1 MEGTDEADEEKN
13 RHTLTWQDLD
23 RENTVTTPV
32 ELDSGLRTGTFALSC
47 TDDKRIHME
56 RHNVTNQE
64 TAQDIGSESS
74 VSATSLESPGSKN
87 APLLVGVPQLN
98 TAVES
103 ESKELSVK
111 AYADAQKLAD
121 QTLPD
126 EGTSHTSQGHD
137 SGNTGNADTSEGP
150 NSHLVESDVSVFET
164 LVSDVMALMLQCQ
177 SLHIAGVDT
186 ISKLSSGLKALQA
199 YFKQASRQLKGK
211 LADSVIQPPG
221 MLGTIWDFSSDI
233 YQSMF
238 VIPTVAIS
246 ICVEF

>member
-13 RHTLTWQDLD
+13 RHALTWQDLD

-32 ELDSGLRTGTFALSC
+32 ELDSGLRTGTFPLSC
-47 TDDKRIHME
+47 TDDKQIHME
-56 RHNVTNQE
+56 RRDSVTNAQE
-64 TAQDIGSESS
+64 KGSEVLSSS

-87 APLLVGVPQLN
+87 APLLVGMPQFN
-98 TAVES
+98 TTVES
-103 ESKELSVK
+103 E
-111 AYADAQKLAD
+111 AD

-126 EGTSHTSQGHD
+126 EATSRTSQGHD
-137 SGNTGNADTSEGP
+137 SGNTDTSEGLD
-150 NSHLVESDVSVFET
+150 SHLVESDVSVFET
-164 LVSDVMALMLQCQ
+164 LVSDVTTLMLQCQ

-199 YFKQASRQLKGK
+199 YFKQASRELKGK
-211 LADSVIQPPG
+211 LADTVMQPPG
-221 MLGTIWDFSSDI
+221 MLGTIWDFTSDI

-238 VIPTVAIS
+238 VAIS

>member
-13 RHTLTWQDLD
+13 RHSLTWQDLD

-32 ELDSGLRTGTFALSC
+32 ELDSGLRTSTFPLSC

-56 RHNVTNQE
+56 RRDSDTNAQE
-64 TAQDIGSESS
+64 KGSEVFSSS

-87 APLLVGVPQLN
+87 APILVGMPQLN
-98 TAVES
+98 TTVES
-103 ESKELSVK
+103 E
-111 AYADAQKLAD
+111 AD

-126 EGTSHTSQGHD
+126 EGTSRTSQGHD
-137 SGNTGNADTSEGP
+137 SGNTDTSEGP
-150 NSHLVESDVSVFET
+150 DSHLVESDVSVFET
-164 LVSDVMALMLQCQ
+164 LVSDVTTLMLQCQ
-177 SLHIAGVDT
+177 SLHIVDT

-199 YFKQASRQLKGK
+199 YFKQASRELKGK
-211 LADSVIQPPG
+211 LADTVMQPPG
-221 MLGTIWDFSSDI
+221 MLGTIWDFTSDI

-238 VIPTVAIS
+238 VAIS